1 MAGTT
6 TDVTTGAEVK
16 TKMKIEK
23 SSKENHIVFTET
35 TFSDGLQVAQKRAIL
50 QVDTEEYDID
60 EVLEKAQLSQWMLF
74 GVKDANGFYQVKR
87 KED

>member
-35 TFSDGLQVAQKRAIL
+35 TFADGLQVAQKRAIL
-50 QVDTEEYDID
+50 QVDTDEYDID
-60 EVLEKAQLSQWMLF
+60 DVLAKAQESAWTLHGL
-74 GVKDANGFYQVKR
+74 KDANGFYQVKR
-87 KED
+87 KEE